1 MSDPS
6 HFVPVEDIKMADIRV
21 DTMSEIDDHDED
33 FANLQVRKGTIL
45 QNMANLTAKK
55 YQNDAGKQQEV
66 MSQIEK
72 AMDEEINTYVHYRNT
87 IKKKQNG
94 AWTE

>member
-6 HFVPVEDIKMADIRV
+6 HFVQIEDIKMADIRV
-21 DTMSEIDDHDED
+21 DTLSEIDDHDED
-33 FANLQVRKGTIL
+33 FAALQMRKGKIM

-55 YQNDAGKQQEV
+55 YQNDALKQKEV
-66 MSQIEK
+66 MGQIEK

-87 IKKKQNG
+87 I
-94 AWTE
+94 

>member
-6 HFVPVEDIKMADIRV
+6 HFVQIEDINMADIRV
-21 DTMSEIDDHDED
+21 DTLSQIDDHDED

-45 QNMANLTAKK
+45 QNMANLTARK
-55 YQNDAGKQQEV
+55 YQNDAVKQKEV

-87 IKKKQNG
+87 IKKNQN
-94 AWTE
+94 A